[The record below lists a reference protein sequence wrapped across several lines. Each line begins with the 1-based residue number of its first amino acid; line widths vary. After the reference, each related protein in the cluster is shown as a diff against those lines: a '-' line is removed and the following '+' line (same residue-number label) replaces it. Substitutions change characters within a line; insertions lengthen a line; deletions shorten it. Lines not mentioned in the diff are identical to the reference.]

1 MFAHYG
7 YAAKP
12 GDCPSQ
18 LTNRRGGLKWGC
30 RSDSQ
35 CPRSQ
40 KCCGMSLYIY
50 HKVSSSLLLAI
61 SINLNFRANK
71 TLIDSAWL
79 WEFATARFQVAEGV
93 LFWNSSKTEIFRY
106 RWYEQTSFNACKL
119 QLQLYFVLKIVLQGD
134 LSTTW
139 SNHAIS
145 SSKKWCCYTI
155 KVISG
160 QNANDKTPT
169 LKTPIQKSVAFHTL
183 AFCPWHQDQIPNKS
197 VCIHAKQTQSISS
210 TI

>member
-1 MFAHYG
+1 MG
-7 YAAKP
+7 LQIWQPMSSKP
-12 GDCPSQ
+12 KV
-18 LTNRRGGLKWGC
+18 LRYVTIYI
-30 RSDSQ
+30 
-35 CPRSQ
+35 
-40 KCCGMSLYIY
+40 YIY

-79 WEFATARFQVAEGV
+79 WELSTARFQVAEGV

-119 QLQLYFVLKIVLQGD
+119 QLQLYFALNIVLQGD

-145 SSKKWCCYTI
+145 SYKKWCCYTI

-160 QNANDKTPT
+160 QNANDKTYT
-169 LKTPIQKSVAFHTL
+169 KVSGVSYISVLSMASRPDT
-183 AFCPWHQDQIPNKS
+183 
-197 VCIHAKQTQSISS
+197 
-210 TI
+210 